1 LKKLHETQPP
11 KAPIHLEEDQVYSPI
26 EDLQN
31 ITGGS
36 YKNGLP
42 PLSHM
47 PKEIRFI
54 GYFIIGFSVIVG
66 LFAIV
71 VNLFF

>member
-1 LKKLHETQPP
+1 LKRLHETQPT
-11 KAPIHLEEDQVYSPI
+11 KDPIHLEEDQVYSPI

-42 PLSHM
+42 QLSHM
-47 PKEIRFI
+47 PKGIRFI
-54 GYFIIGFSVIVG
+54 GYFIIGFFVIVG
-66 LFAIV
+66 LFAIII
-71 VNLFF
+71 NLFF